1 MKKFG
6 VVLALVTLLLAG
18 SAVAQNKGDNSFYFT
33 TYFSNANT
41 PGAPDGT
48 LRIINDGSA
57 STSQTEGHPNG
68 LMGAEILVFDD
79 SQELQEC
86 CGCEISADGLLEES
100 VNEELTANT
109 LTGSTVTRGVIKIVG
124 ISLLTGNFVPG
135 LRGTMTH
142 IQAAPSGNGIYTVTE
157 APLADSN
164 LSSAELSALEQLC
177 SFSFTLGSGQ
187 GICSCTE
194 EIE

>member
-1 MKKFG
+1 MKKLG
-6 VVLALVTLLLAG
+6 VVSALVTLMLAG
-18 SAVAQNKGDNSFYFT
+18 SALAQNKGDNSFYFT

-41 PGAPDGT
+41 KGAPDAT

-57 STSQTEGHPNG
+57 STSQTEGQPNG
-68 LMGAEILVFDD
+68 FMGAEILVFDD

-86 CGCEISADGLLEES
+86 CGCIISADGLLEES
-100 VNEELTANT
+100 VNNELTNNT
-109 LTGSTVTRGVIKIVG
+109 LTGRTVTRGVIKIVG
-124 ISLLTGNFVPG
+124 ISLETGNFSPG

-142 IQAAPSGNGIYTVTE
+142 IQVAPSGNGLYTVSE

-164 LSSAELSALEQLC
+164 LSNAELNALEQLC
-177 SFSFTLGSGQ
+177 SFGFTLGSGQ
-187 GICSCTE
+187 GICSCSE